1 MKKRI
6 VSLIYRHLTAA
17 DFKNINKRGGEE
29 PGGGGQSYI
38 DIGKKN
44 VSEANMIDVF
54 GNPTG
59 HRAQGPVWDVSV
71 NSFIIS
77 DATSKT
83 RQDLTLYQR
92 RGSTY
97 CIASQKIH
105 SKESNRVK
113 AWHPDNGFPKR
124 FSSNIVVYLAKSV
137 DGEIW
142 AGWFRI
148 NATSKKSLEKTPL
161 TMILSSSPNCGYI
174 NLLLKPCFATGSITK
189 PFIFSPVED
198 GIHVVPEE
206 IEIIE
211 LNEDISPSFDEDLGN
226 YTPAVKERI
235 QKYRSR
241 SKKLSD
247 NLKKLYNGK
256 CQISGDS
263 FSFKKKDG
271 TFYTEVHHLIPLGK
285 NGSDSYCNAIV
296 VSPLIH
302 RMLHFADVGPID
314 LSLISDNK
322 LPIKINGVDYT
333 IEWKPE
339 HNRKVQ
345 ESLDS
350 VSD

>member
-38 DIGKKN
+38 DIRKKN
-44 VSEANMIDVF
+44 VSEANMVNVF

-59 HRAQGPVWDVSV
+59 NRLQGPEWNVTV
-71 NSFIIS
+71 NSFNAS
-77 DATSKT
+77 DTDDC
-83 RQDLTLYQR
+83 RQVLTLYQR
-92 RGSTY
+92 RKATY

-113 AWHPDNGFPKR
+113 AWHPDNGFPTR
-124 FSSNIVVYLAKSV
+124 FSKNLVVYLAKSD

-142 AGWFRI
+142 AGWFKT
-148 NATSKKSLEKTPL
+148 NAKIKKDLEKTPVKS
-161 TMILSSSPNCGYI
+161 ILSTSPNCGFI
-174 NLLLKPCFATGSITK
+174 NLLLKPCYATGSITK
-189 PFIFSPVED
+189 PFTFCPVED

-211 LNEDISPSFDEDLGN
+211 NSEDLSPSFDEDLGS
-226 YTPAVKERI
+226 YSPDVKERI
-235 QKYRSR
+235 LKYRNR
-241 SKKLSD
+241 SKKLSE

-256 CQISGDS
+256 CQISGYKYA
-263 FSFKKKDG
+263 FKKKDG

-285 NGSDSYCNAIV
+285 NGSDLYSNAIV

-302 RMLHFADVGPID
+302 RMLHYAKVGPID
-314 LSLISDNK
+314 LSQITNHK
-322 LPIKINGVDYT
+322 LPITINGNNYI

-339 HNRKVQ
+339 HDKKVQ